1 MIPWETGRTGAAHR
15 AGRRWGAVLV
25 VTGALVLAGC
35 GGAASATRSTHPT
48 TTTTTEP
55 PAKRIP
61 PGLPS
66 DQRTLSVTDT
76 ISGPI
81 SPKSV
86 ASSSTGLVFAQN
98 MMYRHS
104 VTVYNSAGTLVK
116 TIPDS
121 VTLSDFGIAGR
132 PGVTQGAPVEA
143 AFTPDARYAYV
154 SNYSMYG
161 SGSGPEGSDSCT
173 PQSAAAAG
181 DTPSFIYRIDLK
193 TLAVDQV
200 IQVGLVPKV
209 VAVTPDGKY
218 LLVSNWCSWTLSVVD
233 IATAKEVKEIPIG
246 PYPRGIVVSPDSKT
260 AYVAEMGASALH
272 VIDLAS
278 LTDVAQID
286 VGRGP
291 RALVMDPAGH
301 YLYATLNQAGEVV
314 RVDLGT
320 NQVVGR
326 VTVGAEP
333 RSLAIATDGLT
344 LYVVDYDDDN
354 VKALRSAD
362 LSTLQTV
369 PTGVHPIGV
378 TYDDTTGNVWVA
390 VYTGDILVLSGASPP

>member
-1 MIPWETGRTGAAHR
+1 MIPWRIGQTGAAEPR
-15 AGRRWGAVLV
+15 GGRWAVLV
-25 VTGALVLAGC
+25 VAGALVLAGC

-104 VTVYNSAGTLVK
+104 VTVYNSAGALVK

-143 AFTPDARYAYV
+143 AFTPDSRYAYV

-193 TLAVDQV
+193 TLTVDQA
-200 IQVGLVPKV
+200 IQVGP
-209 VAVTPDGKY
+209 
-218 LLVSNWCSWTLSVVD
+218 
-233 IATAKEVKEIPIG
+233 
-246 PYPRGIVVSPDSKT
+246 
-260 AYVAEMGASALH
+260 GA
-272 VIDLAS
+272 
-278 LTDVAQID
+278 Q
-286 VGRGP
+286 GGG
-291 RALVMDPAGH
+291 GH
-301 YLYATLNQAGEVV
+301 
-314 RVDLGT
+314 
-320 NQVVGR
+320 
-326 VTVGAEP
+326 P
-333 RSLAIATDGLT
+333 
-344 LYVVDYDDDN
+344 
-354 VKALRSAD
+354 
-362 LSTLQTV
+362 
-369 PTGVHPIGV
+369 
-378 TYDDTTGNVWVA
+378 
-390 VYTGDILVLSGASPP
+390 